1 MRNKL
6 TTDYILEMLK
16 EVKSLCDTNSFNS
29 AKFIK
34 SHPHFNSVLKVIQA
48 KGILN
53 KSKKEFTNIEPN
65 DIMAKEVLRLVL
77 EERKE
82 LLDNVKMDSITKEE
96 YKINSE
102 KLASRVQSLELEL
115 LHTKTDYK
123 DLKDS
128 KDQEIKTLNEKIR
141 ELNSVVYEKNDSVK
155 HYVKTNTRLEEKIIE
170 NNELISNYKTKSEER
185 IKSLKEKEK
194 LIVEN
199 DELIVSLKEEILEMK
214 HIINFQIQKIQK
226 QKDTI
231 DTPKKTTPKASIVKT
246 VRFLGFPIYSS
257 ETK

>member
-1 MRNKL
+1 MKTKL
-6 TTDYILEMLK
+6 TTGYILEMLK
-16 EVKSLCDTNSFNS
+16 EVKSLCDTNNFNY
-29 AKFIK
+29 AKFTK
-34 SHPHFNSVLKVIQA
+34 SNPLFYSILNVIQT
-48 KGILN
+48 KGILSKN
-53 KSKKEFTNIEPN
+53 KKEFTNIEPN
-65 DIMAKEVLRLVL
+65 EIMAKEVLRLVL

-128 KDQEIKTLNEKIR
+128 KDQEIKTLNQKIR
-141 ELNSVVYEKNDSVK
+141 ELNSVVYEKDDSVK
-155 HYVKTNTRLEEKIIE
+155 HYVKTNARLEEKIIE

-199 DELIVSLKEEILEMK
+199 SDLVISQKEDILELN
-214 HIINFQIQKIQK
+214 HIINFQIQKIQDLK
-226 QKDTI
+226 KNLKDSNKNTSK
-231 DTPKKTTPKASIVKT
+231 DSVVKT
-246 VRFLGFPIYSS
+246 VRIFGIPIYSS

>member
-1 MRNKL
+1 MKNKL
-6 TTDYILEMLK
+6 TTGYILEMLK

-34 SHPHFNSVLKVIQA
+34 SHPHFNSILKVIQS

-65 DIMAKEVLRLVL
+65 DIMAKEVFRLVL

-102 KLASRVQSLELEL
+102 KLASRVQSLQLEL

-128 KDQEIKTLNEKIR
+128 KDQEIKTLNQKIK
-141 ELNSVVYEKNDSVK
+141 ELNWIVEEKTDSVK
-155 HYVKTNTRLEEKIIE
+155 HYVKANANLEQKIIE
-170 NNELISNYKTKSEER
+170 NNELISNYKTKAEVR
-185 IKSLKEKEK
+185 IKSLKEKEQS
-194 LIVEN
+194 IAEN
-199 DELIVSLKEEILEMK
+199 LDLVIGHKEEILELN
-214 HIINFQIQKIQK
+214 HIINFQIEKIQK
-226 QKDTI
+226 LKNTI
-231 DTPKKTTPKASIVKT
+231 DSTKTNTKKVSIVKT
-246 VRFLGFPIYSS
+246 VRFLGIPIYSS

>member
-16 EVKSLCDTNSFNS
+16 EVKSLCDTNSFDF

-34 SHPHFNSVLKVIQA
+34 SHPHFNSILKIIQD
-48 KGILN
+48 KGIFN

-65 DIMAKEVLRLVL
+65 EIMAKEIFRLFS

-82 LLDNVKMDSITKEE
+82 FLENKKMDSITKEE

-102 KLASRVQSLELEL
+102 KLTSRVQSLELEL
-115 LHTKTDYK
+115 LHLKTDYK

-128 KDQEIKTLNEKIR
+128 KGQEIKTLNEKIKQ
-141 ELNSVVYEKNDSVK
+141 LNCVVYEKNDSIK
-155 HYVKTNTRLEEKIIE
+155 HYVRNNAILEQKVIE
-170 NNELISNYKTKSEER
+170 NDELISNYKTKAEVR

-199 DELIVSLKEEILEMK
+199 KDLIISQKEEVLEMK
-214 HIINFQIQKIQK
+214 HIIDFQIQKIQK
-226 QKDTI
+226 LKNTLNSSKTITQKD
-231 DTPKKTTPKASIVKT
+231 SVVKR
-246 VRFLGFPIYSS
+246 VRIFGIPIYFS